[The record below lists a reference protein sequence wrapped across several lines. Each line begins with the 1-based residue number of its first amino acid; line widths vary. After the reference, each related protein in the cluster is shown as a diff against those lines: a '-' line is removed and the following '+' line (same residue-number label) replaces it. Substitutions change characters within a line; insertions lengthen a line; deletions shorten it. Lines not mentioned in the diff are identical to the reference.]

1 MVRGEQTTIAVR
13 HHTCSATATGLKRA
27 ETDTEN
33 ARASD
38 RDRRRKSAPDRE
50 RACAQTRTTVSLK
63 HCDPLTLSRTRTAHA
78 RTRNQVAEATR
89 RARHTGRS
97 VSIDVPN
104 EALPA
109 MGSLFSEALS
119 LGGKAPSP
127 PALSHT
133 LGRKHSHKQR
143 MAASTDAQIM
153 DDADQVTGDGMRVRS
168 QQQPVDEVC
177 QCM

>member
-1 MVRGEQTTIAVR
+1 
-13 HHTCSATATGLKRA
+13 
-27 ETDTEN
+27 
-33 ARASD
+33 
-38 RDRRRKSAPDRE
+38 
-50 RACAQTRTTVSLK
+50 
-63 HCDPLTLSRTRTAHA
+63 
-78 RTRNQVAEATR
+78 
-89 RARHTGRS
+89 
-97 VSIDVPN
+97 
-104 EALPA
+104 

-177 QCM
+177 QCT